1 MRGSLLQQIGGCFFC
16 LFCCGASVFAQPVD
30 TLLPVNERGKW
41 GFVTSKGIL
50 AFPFEYESAL
60 DWGTARF
67 GKVKKNGQWN
77 LLTRKGHLLELPEKG
92 IPEVFNDS
100 ILIIK
105 TKSGEVL
112 ISENGRRILP
122 NSFAKIRPLNNGYF
136 AYYQNEN
143 YGLGHILT
151 GIITSPI
158 YSIFNKKGTMAL
170 L

>member
-1 MRGSLLQQIGGCFFC
+1 MRGRLLQQIVGCFIC
-16 LFCCGASVFAQPVD
+16 LFCCGASTFAQPVD

-60 DWGTARF
+60 YWGAARF

-77 LLTRKGHLLELPEKG
+77 LLTRKGHLLKLPVEG

-105 TKSGEVL
+105 TLDGEVL
-112 ISENGRRILP
+112 VSENGRRILP
-122 NSFAKIRPLNNGYF
+122 ESYAKIRPLENGYF
-136 AYYQNEN
+136 VYYRDDSC
-143 YGLGHILT
+143 GLGHIAK
-151 GIITSPI
+151 GVITAPL
-158 YSIFNKKGTMAL
+158 YSNIQQKGNDGF
-170 L
+170 